1 MTTTTTTAG
10 TAATAGVRVAAAT
23 RARQRW
29 LRTARDY
36 ERARARLDEVSRD
49 LMAQAE
55 RVDVLV
61 RDLWDVPPAY
71 GELLLS
77 ASGKLLDSA
86 CELAEVRDR
95 LARYERLA
103 G

>member
-1 MTTTTTTAG
+1 MTTTTTTT
-10 TAATAGVRVAAAT
+10 TAVPMAAAT

-36 ERARARLDEVSRD
+36 ESARARLDEVCRD

-55 RVDVLV
+55 QVDALV

-71 GELLLS
+71 GELLVT

-103 G
+103 V

>member
-1 MTTTTTTAG
+1 MAMTPTTPI
-10 TAATAGVRVAAAT
+10 RP
-23 RARQRW
+23 
-29 LRTARDY
+29 RTAQRS
-36 ERARARLDEVSRD
+36 RWGNPAREHSAAMARLDALARE

-55 RVDVLV
+55 RVDALV
-61 RDLWDVPPAY
+61 RDLWDVPSAY
-71 GELLLS
+71 GELLVT